1 MFISANE
8 ASKMTWEARH
18 ITNFGIF
25 CKQVNNEIELAAK
38 RGCSEVTISSL
49 LINDLTT
56 EERAILKTRLKLA
69 GYKVKWKCM
78 GEDIDRLHIMW
89 EVDDR

>member
-8 ASKMTWEARH
+8 ASNMTWEARH
-18 ITNFGIF
+18 ITNYGIF

-38 RGCSEVTISSL
+38 RGCSEVTISSS

-56 EERAILKTRLKLA
+56 EERAIIKTQLKLA
-69 GYKVKWKCM
+69 GYNVMWKCVA
-78 GEDIDRLHIMW
+78 EDVYRLHIMW
-89 EVDDR
+89 EVEE